1 MRVRLAALC
10 LWVLTVDPIAAQ
22 TESASKVI
30 EKIASTVRIAAAPP
44 VTPTTTGT
52 GASDRRPGFV
62 VGILITAVYVRVG

>member
-30 EKIASTVRIAAAPP
+30 EKNAVR
-44 VTPTTTGT
+44 
-52 GASDRRPGFV
+52 SFV
-62 VGILITAVYVRVG
+62 VAILITSMYVLVGQGRAARR

>member
-30 EKIASTVRIAAAPP
+30 ERQINAIGGKKVIEKIAVR
-44 VTPTTTGT
+44 
-52 GASDRRPGFV
+52 SFV
-62 VGILITAVYVRVG
+62 VAILITSMYVLVG